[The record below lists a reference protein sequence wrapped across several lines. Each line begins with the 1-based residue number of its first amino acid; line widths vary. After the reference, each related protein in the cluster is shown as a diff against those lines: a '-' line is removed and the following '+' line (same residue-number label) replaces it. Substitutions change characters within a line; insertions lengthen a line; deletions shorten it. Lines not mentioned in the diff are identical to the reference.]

1 MALTGTHS
9 VGIPVVLLHECEAL
23 IITVELTN
31 GEVCRGRLTK
41 AEDCFNLW
49 YLRFCAAAEQLN
61 YNEKGKLRKNTLTEK
76 PKVSWRCNEL
86 WWLR

>member
-1 MALTGTHS
+1 MADEDAMAT
-9 VGIPVVLLHECEAL
+9 IMQEVVEQ
-23 IITVELTN
+23 
-31 GEVCRGRLTK
+31 GE

-76 PKVSWRCNEL
+76 PKVSGRCNEL
-86 WWLR
+86 WWLRVGVA